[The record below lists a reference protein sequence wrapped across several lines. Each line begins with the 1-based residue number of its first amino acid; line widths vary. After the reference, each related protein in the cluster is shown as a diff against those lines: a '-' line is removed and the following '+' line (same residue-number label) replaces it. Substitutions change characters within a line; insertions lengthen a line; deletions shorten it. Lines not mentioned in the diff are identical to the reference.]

1 MFYDPSTKLFRN
13 IFRNVIK
20 YNTWSFE
27 IKTLSSLGQYL
38 PAAALCLADSLGYCY
53 LFPRRL
59 IGHDTRAAVKLCRP
73 CSRIP
78 ERGQQL
84 KHLSATDCTRAAR
97 KTKQSSARHD
107 FAKTRQ
113 LMQHC
118 ATMKCFF
125 LAYQALHELFRII
138 NIFWKAKC
146 QSKKKRSHFKF
157 LTFVLLRLY
166 FNQFVGE
173 LCNFA
178 NKSALHNCQL
188 ADLEKSHRML
198 LFARVFYTRM

>member
-107 FAKTRQ
+107 FAKNTTIDAALCHDEMFFSCLSGATRTIQ
-113 LMQHC
+113 NNQYILKSEMSV
-118 ATMKCFF
+118 
-125 LAYQALHELFRII
+125 E
-138 NIFWKAKC
+138 
-146 QSKKKRSHFKF
+146 KKTI
-157 LTFVLLRLY
+157 TF
-166 FNQFVGE
+166 
-173 LCNFA
+173 
-178 NKSALHNCQL
+178 
-188 ADLEKSHRML
+188 
-198 LFARVFYTRM
+198 